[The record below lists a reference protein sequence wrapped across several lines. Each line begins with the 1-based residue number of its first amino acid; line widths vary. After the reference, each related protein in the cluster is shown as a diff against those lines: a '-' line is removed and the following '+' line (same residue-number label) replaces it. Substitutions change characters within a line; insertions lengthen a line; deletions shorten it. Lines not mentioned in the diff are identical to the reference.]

1 MRRDAHLLTVMLALM
16 GTHVA
21 GMGAFLTVPVLAPA
35 IAAETGLPA
44 GLAGLHT
51 SIVYAGALLSGPLT
65 AGLLRRHG
73 GVRVCQGALAVVGCG
88 IALAALGHP
97 LALVLSAL
105 LAGFGHGPIT
115 PAGSHLLAPRVP
127 AQRRSLVFGIKQC
140 GVPLGALLV
149 AALAPLL
156 AVWFGWR
163 GGVLGVAAFA
173 LALALALQPLRAAL
187 DADRQPGGPPM
198 RPFAEAL
205 DSLRILAQD
214 RRIRALTVASACYG
228 VAQFCFSSFFV
239 VWQVEVLGRALPA
252 AGLALAL
259 AQGGGVAG
267 RILWALAAD
276 RLGARPVLLALG
288 CVVALASAGFAAA
301 GPGWAEAAVLALGV
315 VMGASAVAWN
325 GVLLG
330 EVARLAPDGRVGAA
344 TAALGFA
351 FAATMVVAPSGF
363 SALVLLTG
371 GYGAGFAL
379 CALAGLGGV
388 VALARVRA

>member
-1 MRRDAHLLTVMLALM
+1 
-16 GTHVA
+16 
-21 GMGAFLTVPVLAPA
+21 
-35 IAAETGLPA
+35 
-44 GLAGLHT
+44 
-51 SIVYAGALLSGPLT
+51 
-65 AGLLRRHG
+65 
-73 GVRVCQGALAVVGCG
+73 VRVCQGALVVVGLG
-88 IALAALGHP
+88 IAVAALGHP
-97 LALVLSAL
+97 LALVCSAL

-127 AQRRSLVFGIKQC
+127 AQRRSLVFGLKQC

-156 AVWFGWR
+156 AVAFGWR

-173 LALALALQPLRAAL
+173 LVLALALQPLRAAL
-187 DADRQPGGPPM
+187 DADRQPHAPPM
-198 RPFAEAL
+198 RPFREAL
-205 DSLRILAQD
+205 DSLRILRED
-214 RRIRALTVASACYG
+214 RRIRALTVASACFG

-239 VWQVEVLGRALPA
+239 VWQVQVLGRGLAE

-267 RILWALAAD
+267 RIAWAVVAD
-276 RLGARPVLLALG
+276 RTGARPVLLALG
-288 CVVALASAGFAAA
+288 VVIAAASFGFAAA
-301 GPGWAEAAVLALGV
+301 GPSWTEGAVLLLGV
-315 VMGASAVAWN
+315 AMGASAVAWN

-351 FAATMVVAPSGF
+351 FAGTMVFAPSGF

-371 GYGAGFAL
+371 GYAAGFAL
-379 CALAGLGGV
+379 CGVAGIAGA
-388 VALARVRA
+388 VALARVRP